1 MVLFP
6 AVPPPRCGVARVEL
20 GVQAFVL
27 EEDEAVAVVGDVAAA
42 AAEAAAMRRLDVDEA
57 ERAVDPGRRGRGR
70 RAGEEVRRRVVGV
83 VDEEAA
89 HRVREEVREQQTA
102 LVNEAAPR
110 RADAPRATPRGCAP
124 GGGRGRPRAR
134 RRAEPPPPPRCPWRS
149 GASARQLDGFC
160 DQWLTNPSRPG

>member
-6 AVPPPRCGVARVEL
+6 AVPPPRRGVARVEL

-102 LVNEAAPR
+102 GS
-110 RADAPRATPRGCAP
+110 T
-124 GGGRGRPRAR
+124 
-134 RRAEPPPPPRCPWRS
+134 S
-149 GASARQLDGFC
+149 
-160 DQWLTNPSRPG
+160 PSRAAAATAVSMEIRRKRKAARWFL